1 MKLNAITSLP
11 FSATPGWI
19 EIERIH
25 PKLLTLLALV
35 VLPLSLLPPLMLY
48 LKGAAFFSQWLP
60 DAAGKDWGMMGTAF
74 FLIEMVSLV
83 IMGWFI
89 RNAAEMDGLSITN
102 HDAYLLASLAPI
114 PLWLSSLGLLV
125 PSLAFN
131 AVVSLTTFALSCG
144 IIYNGIAGLC
154 HTREQVV
161 AASVVHAVISAGLLA
176 WVILLLLLAAI
187 VL

>member
-1 MKLNAITSLP
+1 MKLTALSSLP
-11 FSATPGWI
+11 FAATPGWS
-19 EIERIH
+19 EIEQTH
-25 PKLLTLLALV
+25 PRLLPLFAGII
-35 VLPLSLLPPLMLY
+35 LPLSLLPPVMLY
-48 LKGAAFFSQWLP
+48 LKGAAFFGQWLP
-60 DAAGKDWGMMGTAF
+60 AAAGKDWVVLGTAF
-74 FLIEMVSLV
+74 FLTEMVTLI

-89 RNAAEMDGLSITN
+89 RAAAEMDELSITD

-125 PSLAFN
+125 PSLMFN
-131 AVVSLTTFALSCG
+131 AGLSVMAFALSCG

-161 AASVVHAVISAGLLA
+161 AASVVHAVISAGLMA
-176 WVILLLLLAAI
+176 WVMLLLVI